1 MNLSLNNI
9 ISTSIEVEIYNG
21 LKVQNFAFKNSITYA
36 GADLL
41 VSSLIYNTPVNI
53 KYLYC
58 FFNSR
63 GGDGLTYPGGD
74 KKRTVRETFIQD
86 AVSGAEGTQYGC
98 FWVPINSTNTTSSGV
113 YYQNNQILFNFVIP
127 SSAVSDLENKIGN
140 LTAEDSEIRA
150 MGLASVQHNT
160 DRTKDI
166 IFSIIDIPEAEN
178 PNDRKQNESFVIP
191 AVGQANINYPLTF
204 TA

>member
-1 MNLSLNNI
+1 MHVNINNI
-9 ISTSIEVEIYNG
+9 VSTKI
-21 LKVQNFAFKNSITYA
+21 KVNIPIGDASQNFVFQNSITYA
-36 GADLL
+36 GADLI
-41 VSSLIYNTPVNI
+41 VSSIINNTPTSL

-74 KKRTVRETFIQD
+74 KKRTTRDTFVQD
-86 AVSGAEGTQYGC
+86 ATTGVEGTQYGC
-98 FWVPINSTNTTSSGV
+98 FWVPINSTSVVNSGV
-113 YYQNNQILFNFVIP
+113 YYNGNQMIFNFIIP

-150 MGLASVQHNT
+150 MGLASAQHNT

-166 IFSIIDIPEAEN
+166 IFSIIDIPEAED

-191 AVGQANINYPLTF
+191 SVGQANINYPLTF